1 MQRLLQQLGDAF
13 EMVVMDTPPI
23 MAVSDALLLVRSA
36 DATLFVVRWEKTRRD
51 VATAGIKMVYEAGA
65 RLAGLVLTQVDLRR
79 HAQYDY
85 TDSHAY
91 YYRGYKRYYTE

>member
-1 MQRLLQQLGDAF
+1 MQRLIQQLGGAF
-13 EMVVMDTPPI
+13 EMVALDKPPVI
-23 MAVSDALLLVRSA
+23 VDSDALLLVRGA

-51 VATAGIKMVYEAGA
+51 VVTAGVRMVYEAGA
-65 RLAGLVLTQVDLRR
+65 QLAGLVLSQDDLRR

-91 YYRGYKRYYTE
+91 SDRRYKRYYTE